1 MGFYTITIA
10 EVFRP
15 PLLKFAVSIF
25 LLRIGLESAVPILSA
40 TQSLRDIIFNA
51 LQCESLAIRL
61 ALQCCLCRIRT
72 KSTCAATC
80 DTLAIE
86 RYVLVNVDAFHNSV
100 EQILLFFITP
110 SEEETRSIGI
120 AIGIENV
127 SGSARDVLYINVVCT
142 RVDIPLE
149 ATDIGFAIVGIVGL
163 VSGTVARH

>member
-15 PLLKFAVSIF
+15 PLLQFAVLIF
-25 LLRIGLESAVPILSA
+25 LLCVGRESAVPILSA

-61 ALQCCLCRIRT
+61 ALRCCLYRVRT

-80 DTLAIE
+80 DTLAVE
-86 RYVLVNVDAFHNSV
+86 RYVLVDVDAFHYSI
-100 EQILLFFITP
+100 EQILLLFRVP
-110 SEEETRSIGI
+110 SKKETGCIGI
-120 AIGIENV
+120 AVCIEKV
-127 SGSARDVLYINVVCT
+127 SGFARDVLYIDIART

-149 ATDIGFAIVGIVGL
+149 TSNL
-163 VSGTVARH
+163 